1 MTQLG
6 STKSAPESV
15 EGGETGAQ
23 GQALADT
30 ETLDGGR
37 GPCRGTQKRQT
48 QGKRQVKN
56 VGGTKAKEEECL
68 EREGGRSWRSDECDL
83 SGVTG
88 VSERTLDYGGL
99 RRERKM
105 DPVGMCG
112 QFL

>member
-37 GPCRGTQKRQT
+37 GPCRG
-48 QGKRQVKN
+48 N
-56 VGGTKAKEEECL
+56 SEEA
-68 EREGGRSWRSDECDL
+68 D
-83 SGVTG
+83 TG
-88 VSERTLDYGGL
+88 
-99 RRERKM
+99 
-105 DPVGMCG
+105 
-112 QFL
+112 

>member
-1 MTQLG
+1 M
-6 STKSAPESV
+6 EE
-15 EGGETGAQ
+15 EG
-23 GQALADT
+23 LA
-30 ETLDGGR
+30 EE
-37 GPCRGTQKRQT
+37 TQKRQT